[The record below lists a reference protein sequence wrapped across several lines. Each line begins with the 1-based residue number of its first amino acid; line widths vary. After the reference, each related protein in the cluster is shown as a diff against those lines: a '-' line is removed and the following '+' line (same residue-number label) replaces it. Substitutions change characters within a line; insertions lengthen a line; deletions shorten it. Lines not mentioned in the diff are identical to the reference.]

1 MKKVLVLV
9 LLISLSFS
17 AFAATWS
24 WTTDYKDI
32 TNYRYQLNG
41 EEADKW
47 IVVSNTV
54 KNVTLD
60 TNVTSVLYVQQS
72 LDNGQ
77 SWSKSGFAEYY
88 IEPKV
93 VVQPEVKKLKPEQLA
108 FHFGFAVAPF
118 VERIYT
124 FPYTLENPLSVGT
137 ELELR
142 FTKTKTNFINC
153 IGFDIDLGF
162 SLLPF
167 EKLDTAWL
175 PNMFNPDYS
184 LYRIYTDILADIGY
198 DNKNVSFVTNFG
210 LGLSLLRVNDMG
222 FTNVGDYSLVASF
235 AYGASFDYKF
245 TKNFKMGLDY
255 KGHLDFSPMVN
266 RQNLSLRIGVNF

>member
-9 LLISLSFS
+9 LLISISFS

-24 WTTDYKDI
+24 WSSDYKNV
-32 TNYRYQLNG
+32 TYYRYQLNG

-47 IVVSNTV
+47 TVVN
-54 KNVTLD
+54 KD
-60 TNVTSVLYVQQS
+60 VTSVSLDTEETAMLFVQQS
-72 LDNGQ
+72 LDYGQ

-93 VVQPEVKKLKPEQLA
+93 VVQPVVKKLRPEHLA
-108 FHFGFAVAPF
+108 FHFGMSVSPF
-118 VERIYT
+118 VERIYS
-124 FPYTLENPLSVGT
+124 FPFHLKNPLSVGT

-167 EKLDTAWL
+167 EKLDTTWL
-175 PNMFNPDYS
+175 PNMFNTDYTV
-184 LYRIYTDILADIGY
+184 YRIYTDVLADIGY
-198 DNKNVSFVTNFG
+198 DGKNVSFVTSFG
-210 LGLSLLRVNDMG
+210 LGLSLFRAPDMG
-222 FTNVGDYSLVASF
+222 FTNVGDYSLIANF
-235 AYGASFDYKF
+235 AYGATFDYKF

-266 RQNLSLRIGVNF
+266 RQNLSVRIGVNF